1 LTQRA
6 PTVETDLTKVE
17 QLTSRVGGRRTWVNS
32 VVLVVS
38 VVGIGLF
45 AGLVTPT
52 IVRGTGFANAGVFIA
67 ASGLVA
73 LLVARARRADAR
85 LLAVLEEQREQAL
98 LSAAEKSALSQE
110 LTRRVNEDVLT
121 GLANR
126 TAFVDVLRQRL
137 DADLDVAVLFVD
149 LDDFKTVNDT
159 LGHAVGDELLA
170 SVAERLRRGSRGHDL
185 VARFGGDEFAV
196 LLCDLTPADALHVGQ
211 RMLGQLKSPFHLC
224 GRTVTVK
231 ASGGLAISA
240 GELRGNSEERALEL
254 MRQADLAMYANK
266 AQHLTGIT
274 MFHDGMQSQMME
286 RLSLETDLHHA
297 LGTDELDVVYQPIV
311 DLRTDAMVGVEALL
325 RWMHP
330 TRGAISPAS
339 FIPVAEQTGM
349 IVPLTLWV
357 VRRACSQLRSW
368 DEAEGTRGLCVS
380 VNISARL
387 VAEPGIASAIA
398 RELYYAGIDP
408 YRIVLEITESLL
420 MEEHSQSI
428 QALCQLRALGMRLS
442 VDDFGT
448 GYSSLSRL
456 NTLPIDE
463 VKIDQSFIAEIT
475 NGGAGDTIV
484 RATVAMAHGLGLR
497 VVAEGVESAAQL
509 AALRAVGCDEAQGFL
524 FGRPVAAD
532 QVPVLVDHRRG
543 GAIIHTLPVQ
553 RSTDPAATQEI
564 FG

>member
-1 LTQRA
+1 
-6 PTVETDLTKVE
+6 
-17 QLTSRVGGRRTWVNS
+17 
-32 VVLVVS
+32 
-38 VVGIGLF
+38 
-45 AGLVTPT
+45 
-52 IVRGTGFANAGVFIA
+52 
-67 ASGLVA
+67 
-73 LLVARARRADAR
+73 
-85 LLAVLEEQREQAL
+85 
-98 LSAAEKSALSQE
+98 
-110 LTRRVNEDVLT
+110 
-121 GLANR
+121 
-126 TAFVDVLRQRL
+126 
-137 DADLDVAVLFVD
+137 
-149 LDDFKTVNDT
+149 
-159 LGHAVGDELLA
+159 
-170 SVAERLRRGSRGHDL
+170 
-185 VARFGGDEFAV
+185 
-196 LLCDLTPADALHVGQ
+196 
-211 RMLGQLKSPFHLC
+211 
-224 GRTVTVK
+224 
-231 ASGGLAISA
+231 
-240 GELRGNSEERALEL
+240 
-254 MRQADLAMYANK
+254 
-266 AQHLTGIT
+266 
-274 MFHDGMQSQMME
+274 
-286 RLSLETDLHHA
+286 
-297 LGTDELDVVYQPIV
+297 
-311 DLRTDAMVGVEALL
+311 
-325 RWMHP
+325 
-330 TRGAISPAS
+330 
-339 FIPVAEQTGM
+339 M

-553 RSTDPAATQEI
+553 RSTDPATTQEI